1 MDNAYSIIKTP
12 TRERGK
18 HLNFEDR
25 CTIKVL
31 HKLGYSLRQIA
42 AELNCSPS
50 TVMNELR
57 RGTGKRNGDR
67 GRFPEYSPK
76 RGQQTYNDNRSRCGR
91 SRRFIADNPFV
102 VWAINEI
109 KSKKSSI

>member
-1 MDNAYSIIKTP
+1 MDNTYSIIKTP

-57 RGTGKRNGDR
+57 WGAGKRKWGPWKIP
-67 GRFPEYSPK
+67 GILA
-76 RGQQTYNDNRSRCGR
+76 QMRSANLQRQ
-91 SRRFIADNPFV
+91 SL
-102 VWAINEI
+102 
-109 KSKKSSI
+109 